1 MATETV
7 NVNNVPAWA
16 KPQVQAISGFANYYT
31 MQRPD
36 GSYYSPS
43 TLTQNFGN
51 IRGGYSGVQNALQSG
66 TGYQQFTPGQPFGY
80 PTYPGPLSGFQYG
93 GMYQPQMSPFGFPN
107 QNQYNPYNQPARPV
121 PGTTERFTTTD
132 TDTTSRQNANSGRS
146 PIGVDYGLLADSP
159 TSSRGEGR
167 SAAWWGSDDDDDDD
181 SDSGSGLTTGSG
193 DSLTEDDED
202 DDDGNFFTDAWDSF
216 TDWFSGD
223 DDETD
228 TEQGSG
234 LTNTGGDGQSY
245 DESQNNQLLNDD
257 EDAGTLPEGV
267 VPGQG
272 NNNTNNNNNN
282 NDSGSDSGSNQQQ
295 QQNQGTL
302 PGNYLT
308 ADQLQNFLSE
318 NFIDPNNVNPTPF
331 SSYTRQRFAAPSDLT
346 QAAEAQLA
354 NQYGTNMS
362 EAYNQLRFLSQGGSA
377 FGGNPQG
384 ATNYTS
390 AVNANPL
397 SFAAANFSP
406 VQTQAG
412 RTFSTNTFTP
422 VTALGP
428 DAYQTRQFDAI
439 QNFQPANRTAAQGYD
454 SLTYNPTSFGNATQN
469 LADSRDYQR
478 GDSFAAQVNERM
490 NPYTDQVITNTI
502 NDLNEARQLADQQVS
517 DQAISRGSFGGSRQ
531 ALLESENYDKYL
543 QSVGDTSAKLRAS
556 GYQQAAD
563 QVAADAAQRL
573 GLTADS
579 FGLSQQLGT
588 QGALQGQ
595 NLSASDIQ
603 NARGLSAQSNLQAQQ
618 LGAQSD
624 RMRDTLTQEAALAA
638 QQANLQ
644 AGLQGQDLTSRSSLQ
659 AQDLTANSRNLY
671 NQLMMQGGLQ
681 NQNLTAQDLS
691 QARALGA
698 DSYQQAANNQLQSLL
713 AAQGLGAQSLNNI
726 NNINAGLIN
735 QANALNAQGAL
746 QGQSLGAQSQLAFA
760 NRELEA
766 QRLAEAYRQSARGQ
780 AIDASGMMGTIGN
793 QMDSL
798 QRQQIMDRLAA
809 GGAQDQR
816 NQQDLDFMFQEFQR
830 ELGYPGDQVNLQTS
844 AISPAIGSVQQK
856 TSPLYPGGGGGN
868 PLFPALGTGLLAY
881 GLGMNPY
888 AAAGLGALQYLSN
901 NNGSNPLEWLGL

>member
-7 NVNNVPAWA
+7 NVNNVPSWA

-43 TLTQNFGN
+43 TLNQNFGN

-107 QNQYNPYNQPARPV
+107 QGQYNPYNQPARPV
-121 PGTTERFTTTD
+121 PGTTSRFATTD
-132 TDTTSRQNANSGRS
+132 PTPRQDANSGRPQLDDTS
-146 PIGVDYGLLADSP
+146 PSMPGAPRPLVGDDYGLLADLPSLSGNFSNDSDRFNRGP
-159 TSSRGEGR
+159 GGSSRGEGR
-167 SAAWWGSDDDDDDD
+167 SVAQEDPALHGGTTYSPSEETEEEEESSIIDDIRDFFTPKTTYPGPTTGPAAVPGGTLNPTEGEGSD
-181 SDSGSGLTTGSG
+181 GSEGVKANN
-193 DSLTEDDED
+193 E
-202 DDDGNFFTDAWDSF
+202 GNQT
-216 TDWFSGD
+216 
-223 DDETD
+223 
-228 TEQGSG
+228 Q
-234 LTNTGGDGQSY
+234 TNTSS
-245 DESQNNQLLNDD
+245 ESGNQ
-257 EDAGTLPEGV
+257 V
-267 VPGQG
+267 
-272 NNNTNNNNNN
+272 
-282 NDSGSDSGSNQQQ
+282 QQQ
-295 QQNQGTL
+295 TQVAF
-302 PGNYLT
+302 PDDYLT
-308 ADQLQNFLSE
+308 AEQLQNFLSE
-318 NFIDPNNVNPTPF
+318 NFIDPSNVNPTPF
-331 SSYTRQRFAAPSDLT
+331 SPYTRQRFAAPSGLT

-384 ATNYTS
+384 ASNYSS

-397 SFAAANFSP
+397 SFSAANFSP
-406 VQTQAG
+406 VQSQAG
-412 RTFSTNTFTP
+412 RSFDQNTFN
-422 VTALGP
+422 AINAIGP
-428 DAYQTRQFDAI
+428 SAYRTRQFDPI
-439 QNFQPANRTAAQGYD
+439 QNFQPANRTAAQDYD
-454 SLTYNPTSFGNATQN
+454 SLTYDSQNFGNATQN
-469 LADSRDYQR
+469 LAAARDYER
-478 GDSFAAQVNERM
+478 DNSFAAQVNERM
-490 NPYTDQVITNTI
+490 NPFTDQVISNTI
-502 NDLNEARQLADQQVS
+502 SDLDEARQLADQQVS
-517 DQAISRGSFGGSRQ
+517 DQAISRGAFGGSRQ
-531 ALLESENYDKYL
+531 ALLESENYEKFLD
-543 QSVGDTSAKLRAS
+543 SVGDTSSRLRAS

-573 GLTADS
+573 GLSADS
-579 FGLSQQLGT
+579 FGLSQQLGS

-595 NLSASDIQ
+595 SLTAGDIRD
-603 NARGLSAQSNLQAQQ
+603 ARGRTSQSALQGQQ

-638 QQANLQ
+638 QRANLQ
-644 AGLQGQDLTSRSSLQ
+644 AGLQGQDLTGRSALQ
-659 AQDLTANSRNLY
+659 GQDLTAASNRLY
-671 NQLMMQGGLQ
+671 NQQMMQAGLQ
-681 NQNLTAQDLS
+681 GQNLTAQDLS
-691 QARALGA
+691 QLRGLEAQ
-698 DSYQQAANNQLQSLL
+698 SYENASRNQLQSLL
-713 AAQGLGAQSLNNI
+713 AAQGLGSQSLNNI
-726 NNINAGLIN
+726 NNINAGLIE

-766 QRLAEAYRQSARGQ
+766 QRLAEQFRQGARGQ
-780 AIDASGMMGTIGN
+780 GIQASGMMGTIGN

-816 NQQDLDFMFQEFQR
+816 NQQDLDFMFNEFQR
-830 ELGYPGDQVNLQTS
+830 ELGLPGEQVNLQTS

-868 PLFPALGTGLLAY
+868 PLFPAVGTGLLAY

-888 AAAGLGALQYLSN
+888 AAAGLGALQYLS
-901 NNGSNPLEWLGL
+901 GSSGDNPLSFLGL

>member
-7 NVNNVPAWA
+7 NVNNVPSWA

-43 TLTQNFGN
+43 TLNQNFGN

-107 QNQYNPYNQPARPV
+107 QGQYNPYNQPARPV
-121 PGTTERFTTTD
+121 PGTTSRFATTD
-132 TDTTSRQNANSGRS
+132 PTPRQDANSGRPQLDNTTPS
-146 PIGVDYGLLADSP
+146 MPGAPRPLVGDDYGLLADLPSLSGNFSNDSDRFNRGP
-159 TSSRGEGR
+159 GGSSRGEGR
-167 SAAWWGSDDDDDDD
+167 SKAQEDPALHGGTTYSPSEETEEEEEESSIIDDIRDFFTPTTTYPGPTTGPAAVPGGTLNPTEGEGSD
-181 SDSGSGLTTGSG
+181 GSEGVKAVNEG
-193 DSLTEDDED
+193 DQT
-202 DDDGNFFTDAWDSF
+202 
-216 TDWFSGD
+216 
-223 DDETD
+223 
-228 TEQGSG
+228 Q
-234 LTNTGGDGQSY
+234 TNTSS
-245 DESQNNQLLNDD
+245 ESGNQ
-257 EDAGTLPEGV
+257 V
-267 VPGQG
+267 
-272 NNNTNNNNNN
+272 
-282 NDSGSDSGSNQQQ
+282 Q
-295 QQNQGTL
+295 QQNQVAF
-302 PGNYLT
+302 PDDYLT
-308 ADQLQNFLSE
+308 AEQLQNFLSE
-318 NFIDPNNVNPTPF
+318 NFIDPSNVNPTPF
-331 SSYTRQRFAAPSDLT
+331 SPYTRQRFAAPSGLT

-384 ATNYTS
+384 ASNYSS

-397 SFAAANFSP
+397 SFSAANFSP

-412 RTFSTNTFTP
+412 RSFDQNTFN
-422 VTALGP
+422 AINAIGP
-428 DAYQTRQFDAI
+428 SAYRTRQFDPI
-439 QNFQPANRTAAQGYD
+439 QNFQPANRTAAQDYD
-454 SLTYNPTSFGNATQN
+454 SLTYDSQNFGNATQN
-469 LADSRDYQR
+469 LAAARDYER
-478 GDSFAAQVNERM
+478 DNSFAAQVNERM
-490 NPYTDQVITNTI
+490 NPFTDQVISNTI
-502 NDLNEARQLADQQVS
+502 SDLDEARQLADQQVS
-517 DQAISRGSFGGSRQ
+517 DQAISRGAFGGSRQ
-531 ALLESENYDKYL
+531 ALLESENYEKFLD
-543 QSVGDTSAKLRAS
+543 SVGDTSSRLRAS

-573 GLTADS
+573 GLSADS
-579 FGLSQQLGT
+579 FGLSQQLGS

-595 NLSASDIQ
+595 SLTAGDIRD
-603 NARGLSAQSNLQAQQ
+603 ARGRTSQSALQAQQ

-638 QQANLQ
+638 QRANLQ
-644 AGLQGQDLTSRSSLQ
+644 AGLQGQDLTGRSALQ
-659 AQDLTANSRNLY
+659 GQDLTAASNRLY
-671 NQLMMQGGLQ
+671 NQQMMQAGLQ
-681 NQNLTAQDLS
+681 GQNLTAQDLS
-691 QARALGA
+691 QLRGLEAQ
-698 DSYQQAANNQLQSLL
+698 SYENASRNQLQSLL

-726 NNINAGLIN
+726 NNINAGLIE

-766 QRLAEAYRQSARGQ
+766 QRLAEQFRQGARGQ
-780 AIDASGMMGTIGN
+780 GIQASGMMGTIGN

-816 NQQDLDFMFQEFQR
+816 NQQDLDFMFNEFQR
-830 ELGYPGDQVNLQTS
+830 ELGYPGEQVNLQTS

-868 PLFPALGTGLLAY
+868 PLFPAVGTGLMAY

-888 AAAGLGALQYLSN
+888 AAAGLGALQYLS
-901 NNGSNPLEWLGL
+901 GSSGNNPLSFLGL

>member
-7 NVNNVPAWA
+7 NVNNVPSWA

-43 TLTQNFGN
+43 TLNQNFGN

-93 GMYQPQMSPFGFPN
+93 GMYQPQMSPFGFPK
-107 QNQYNPYNQPARPV
+107 QGQYNPYNQPARPV
-121 PGTTERFTTTD
+121 PGTTSRFATTD
-132 TDTTSRQNANSGRS
+132 PTPRQDANSGRPQLDDTS
-146 PIGVDYGLLADSP
+146 PSMPGAPRPLVGDDYGLLADLPSLNGNFSNDSDRFNRGP
-159 TSSRGEGR
+159 GGSSRGEGR
-167 SAAWWGSDDDDDDD
+167 SVAQEDPALHGGTTYSPSEETEEEEESSIIDDIRDFFTPKTTYPGPTTGPAAVPGGTLNPTEGEGSD
-181 SDSGSGLTTGSG
+181 GSEGVKANN
-193 DSLTEDDED
+193 E
-202 DDDGNFFTDAWDSF
+202 GNQT
-216 TDWFSGD
+216 
-223 DDETD
+223 
-228 TEQGSG
+228 Q
-234 LTNTGGDGQSY
+234 TNTSS
-245 DESQNNQLLNDD
+245 ESGNQ
-257 EDAGTLPEGV
+257 V
-267 VPGQG
+267 
-272 NNNTNNNNNN
+272 
-282 NDSGSDSGSNQQQ
+282 Q
-295 QQNQGTL
+295 QQNQVAF
-302 PGNYLT
+302 PDDYLT
-308 ADQLQNFLSE
+308 AEQLQNFLSE
-318 NFIDPNNVNPTPF
+318 NFIDPSNVNPTPF
-331 SSYTRQRFAAPSDLT
+331 SPYTRQRFAAPSGLT

-384 ATNYTS
+384 ASNYSS

-397 SFAAANFSP
+397 SFSAANFSP
-406 VQTQAG
+406 VQSQAG
-412 RTFSTNTFTP
+412 RSFDQNTFN
-422 VTALGP
+422 AINAIGP
-428 DAYQTRQFDAI
+428 SAYRTRQFDPI
-439 QNFQPANRTAAQGYD
+439 QNFQPANRTAAQDYD
-454 SLTYNPTSFGNATQN
+454 SLTYDSQNFGNATQN
-469 LADSRDYQR
+469 LAAARDYER
-478 GDSFAAQVNERM
+478 DNSFAAQVNERM
-490 NPYTDQVITNTI
+490 NPFTDQVISNTI
-502 NDLNEARQLADQQVS
+502 SDLDEARQLADQQVA

-531 ALLESENYDKYL
+531 ALLESENYEKFLD
-543 QSVGDTSAKLRAS
+543 SVGDTSSRLRAS

-573 GLTADS
+573 GLSADS
-579 FGLSQQLGT
+579 FGLSQQLGS

-595 NLSASDIQ
+595 SLTAGDIRD
-603 NARGLSAQSNLQAQQ
+603 ARGRTSQSALQGQQ

-638 QQANLQ
+638 QRANLQ
-644 AGLQGQDLTSRSSLQ
+644 AGLQGQDLTGRSALQ
-659 AQDLTANSRNLY
+659 GQDLTAASNRLY
-671 NQLMMQGGLQ
+671 NQQMMQAGLQ
-681 NQNLTAQDLS
+681 GQNLTAQDLS
-691 QARALGA
+691 QLRGLEAQ
-698 DSYQQAANNQLQSLL
+698 SYENASRNQLQSLL
-713 AAQGLGAQSLNNI
+713 AAQGLGSQSLNNI
-726 NNINAGLIN
+726 NNINAGLIE

-766 QRLAEAYRQSARGQ
+766 QRLAEQFRQGARGQ
-780 AIDASGMMGTIGN
+780 GIQASGMMGTIGN

-816 NQQDLDFMFQEFQR
+816 NQQDLDFMFNEFQR
-830 ELGYPGDQVNLQTS
+830 ELGYPGEQVNLQTS

-868 PLFPALGTGLLAY
+868 PLFPAVGTGLMAY

-888 AAAGLGALQYLSN
+888 AAAGLGALQYLS
-901 NNGSNPLEWLGL
+901 GSSGDNPLSFLGL

>member
-7 NVNNVPAWA
+7 NVNNVPSWA

-43 TLTQNFGN
+43 TLNQNFGN

-66 TGYQQFTPGQPFGY
+66 TGYQQFSPGQPFGY

-107 QNQYNPYNQPARPV
+107 QGQYNPYNQPARPV
-121 PGTTERFTTTD
+121 PGTTSRFATTD
-132 TDTTSRQNANSGRS
+132 PNPRPDANSGRPQPDNTTPS
-146 PIGVDYGLLADSP
+146 MPGAPRPLVGDDYGLLADLPSLSGNFSNDSDRFNRGP
-159 TSSRGEGR
+159 GGSSRGEGR
-167 SAAWWGSDDDDDDD
+167 SKGFFFSDDDDDDD
-181 SDSGSGLTTGSG
+181 DDSSSFEIDLPDLNFDDLVEGTFLEG
-193 DSLTEDDED
+193 DDED
-202 DDDGNFFTDAWDSF
+202 EKSYNENITD
-216 TDWFSGD
+216 
-223 DDETD
+223 
-228 TEQGSG
+228 
-234 LTNTGGDGQSY
+234 
-245 DESQNNQLLNDD
+245 QLLNDD
-257 EDAGTLPEGV
+257 EDAGTRPEGV

-272 NNNTNNNNNN
+272 G
-282 NDSGSDSGSNQQQ
+282 DGESGTTTDTKDGTGTSGESGNQVQE
-295 QQNQGTL
+295 QNQVAF
-302 PGNYLT
+302 PDDYLT
-308 ADQLQNFLSE
+308 AEQLQNFLSE
-318 NFIDPNNVNPTPF
+318 NFIDPSNVNPTPF
-331 SSYTRQRFAAPSDLT
+331 SPYTRQRFAAPSGLT

-384 ATNYTS
+384 ASNYSS

-397 SFAAANFSP
+397 SFSAANFSP

-412 RTFSTNTFTP
+412 RSFDQNTFN
-422 VTALGP
+422 AINAIGP
-428 DAYQTRQFDAI
+428 SAYRTRQFDPI
-439 QNFQPANRTAAQGYD
+439 QNFQPANRTAAQDYD
-454 SLTYNPTSFGNATQN
+454 SLTYDSTNFGNATQN
-469 LADSRDYQR
+469 LAAARDYER
-478 GDSFAAQVNERM
+478 DNSFAAQVNERM
-490 NPYTDQVITNTI
+490 NPFTDQVISNTI
-502 NDLNEARQLADQQVS
+502 SDLDEARQLADQQVS
-517 DQAISRGSFGGSRQ
+517 DQAISRGAFGGSRQ
-531 ALLESENYDKYL
+531 ALLESENYEKFLD
-543 QSVGDTSAKLRAS
+543 SVGDTSSRLRAS

-573 GLTADS
+573 GLSADS

-595 NLSASDIQ
+595 SLGAADIRD
-603 NARGLSAQSNLQAQQ
+603 ARGRTSQSALQAQQ

-638 QQANLQ
+638 QRANLQ
-644 AGLQGQDLTSRSSLQ
+644 AGLQGQDLTGRSALQ
-659 AQDLTANSRNLY
+659 AQDLTAASNRLY
-671 NQLMMQGGLQ
+671 NQQMMQAGLQ
-681 NQNLTAQDLS
+681 GQNLTAQDLS
-691 QARALGA
+691 QLRGLEAQ
-698 DSYQQAANNQLQSLL
+698 SYENASRNQLQSLL

-726 NNINAGLIN
+726 NNINAGLIE

-766 QRLAEAYRQSARGQ
+766 NRLAEQFRQGARGQ
-780 AIDASGMMGTIGN
+780 AIQASGMMGTIGN

-816 NQQDLDFMFQEFQR
+816 NQQD
-830 ELGYPGDQVNLQTS
+830 
-844 AISPAIGSVQQK
+844 
-856 TSPLYPGGGGGN
+856 
-868 PLFPALGTGLLAY
+868 
-881 GLGMNPY
+881 
-888 AAAGLGALQYLSN
+888 
-901 NNGSNPLEWLGL
+901 

>member
-7 NVNNVPAWA
+7 NVINVPSWA

-107 QNQYNPYNQPARPV
+107 QGQYNPYNQPARPV
-121 PGTTERFTTTD
+121 PGTTSRFATTD
-132 TDTTSRQNANSGRS
+132 PNPRQDANSGRPQPGTGAILDPNSNFFENPDYDPSLDPAQNYDGNPTS
-146 PIGVDYGLLADSP
+146 PIGDDYGLLADSP

-167 SAAWWGSDDDDDDD
+167 SKAQEDPALHGGTTYSPSEETEEEEEESSIIDDIRDYFTPTTTYPGPTTGPAAVPGGTLNPTKGEGSD
-181 SDSGSGLTTGSG
+181 GSEGVKALNEG
-193 DSLTEDDED
+193 DQT
-202 DDDGNFFTDAWDSF
+202 
-216 TDWFSGD
+216 
-223 DDETD
+223 
-228 TEQGSG
+228 Q
-234 LTNTGGDGQSY
+234 TNTSS
-245 DESQNNQLLNDD
+245 ESGNQ
-257 EDAGTLPEGV
+257 V
-267 VPGQG
+267 
-272 NNNTNNNNNN
+272 
-282 NDSGSDSGSNQQQ
+282 QQQ
-295 QQNQGTL
+295 TQVAF
-302 PGNYLT
+302 PDDYLT
-308 ADQLQNFLSE
+308 AEQLQNFLSE
-318 NFIDPNNVNPTPF
+318 NFIDPSNVNPTPF

-490 NPYTDQVITNTI
+490 NPYTDQVINNTI

-517 DQAISRGSFGGSRQ
+517 DQAISRGAFGGSRQ

-816 NQQDLDFMFQEFQR
+816 NQQDLDFMFNEFQR
-830 ELGYPGDQVNLQTS
+830 ELGYPGEQVNLQTS

-856 TSPLYPGGGGGN
+856 TSPLYPGGGGNSLLPSIGS
-868 PLFPALGTGLLAY
+868 GLMMY

-888 AAAGLGALQYLSN
+888 LAASIAGLNYFSGN
-901 NNGSNPLEWLGL
+901 DNNPLSQFFG